1 MKKQNTTQ
9 KHGLAMRILL
19 LVLVALM
26 VIGLAFTSIWMVV
39 DQIKTKQA
47 EKEKEKQE
55 QEKNEEKH
63 EHTEE
68 SNEDPEKYY

>member
-47 EKEKEKQE
+47 EKEKEQQE
-55 QEKNEEKH
+55 QEKH
-63 EHTEE
+63 EHTENE
-68 SNEDPEKYY
+68 GEEDPEKYY

>member
-1 MKKQNTTQ
+1 MKKQTSTP
-9 KHGLAMRILL
+9 KHSLAMRILL

-26 VIGLAFTSIWMVV
+26 VIGLAFTSIWMVI

-55 QEKNEEKH
+55 QEKEEHEHEHNEEG
-63 EHTEE
+63 
-68 SNEDPEKYY
+68 EDPEKYY

>member
-39 DQIKTKQA
+39 DQIKTKQT
-47 EKEKEKQE
+47 E
-55 QEKNEEKH
+55 QEKEQQEQEKH
-63 EHTEE
+63 EHTENE
-68 SNEDPEKYY
+68 GEEDPEKYY

>member
-1 MKKQNTTQ
+1 MKKQMNSTQ

-47 EKEKEKQE
+47 EKEKEQQE
-55 QEKNEEKH
+55 QQEH
-63 EHTEE
+63 EHNHDEE
-68 SNEDPEKYY
+68 DEDPEKYY